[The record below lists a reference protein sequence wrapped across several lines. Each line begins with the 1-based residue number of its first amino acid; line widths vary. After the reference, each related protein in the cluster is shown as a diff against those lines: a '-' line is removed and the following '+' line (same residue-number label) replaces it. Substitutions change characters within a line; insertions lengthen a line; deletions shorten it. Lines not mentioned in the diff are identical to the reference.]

1 MTNEPAV
8 AALVAQPKRGQT
20 VISDRVRQRLIEHA
34 ALSVPGV
41 LRRRTIVPGGT
52 LPAVRI
58 DGGPQSRAVDVD
70 IAANWPVDGTTILN
84 EVETAVSRELALSL
98 GEHPRQLGVRIS
110 RIVSDRTPA
119 QVADAYAAD
128 PEPNVGTAS
137 SRGRFAPRRT
147 AASIIT
153 GVLIALMVI
162 AAGVVAVRDALID
175 VDWISGGA
183 WITPLLGWAARA
195 EWQWWTWP
203 AAVVAVLAGA
213 ILLIVA
219 VKPRRRAYHPVGEG
233 VWVQRHA
240 VEAWHS
246 ESVRDPG
253 AEGDEQ

>member
-1 MTNEPAV
+1 MTTEPVV
-8 AALVAQPKRGQT
+8 AALVAQPERGQT

-41 LRRRTIVPGGT
+41 VRRRTIVPGGT

-58 DGGPQSRAVDVD
+58 GGGSQSRAVDID

-84 EVETAVSRELALSL
+84 EVESAVSRELSLSL
-98 GEHPRQLGVRIS
+98 GEQPRHLGVRIS

-128 PEPNVGTAS
+128 TEPNAGTAS

-147 AASIIT
+147 AASTIT

-175 VDWISGGA
+175 VDWIGGA
-183 WITPLLGWAARA
+183 TWITPVLDWAGGAQ
-195 EWQWWTWP
+195 WQWWTWP
-203 AAVVAVLAGA
+203 GAVVAVLAGA

-219 VKPRRRAYHPVGEG
+219 VKPRRMAYHPVGDG

-240 VEAWHS
+240 VEAWRS
-246 ESVRDPG
+246 ESVRD
-253 AEGDEQ
+253 AASEGDEQ